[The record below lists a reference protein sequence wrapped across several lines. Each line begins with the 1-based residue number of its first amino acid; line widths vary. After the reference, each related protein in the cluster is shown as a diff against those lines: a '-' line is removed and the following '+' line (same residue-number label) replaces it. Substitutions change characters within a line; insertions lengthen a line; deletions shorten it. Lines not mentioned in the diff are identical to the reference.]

1 MGTNDVFMSG
11 RVMMATNYIYIYIYI
26 SGRVAWVT
34 PTRTATF
41 E

>member
-11 RVMMATNYIYIYIYI
+11 RVMMATNYIYIYI